1 MQLVKYSPLRELQ
14 IMERD
19 LEKKLWENDWG
30 LLPPLAETS
39 TIDVYEENGN
49 LVAEASL
56 PNFNKSEIKVNID
69 GRTLEISAEHQEKE
83 GGKTQRRYYFR
94 ESSNRYFR
102 RVTLPEGV
110 KVEAADASFKNG
122 TLLVVMP
129 KVATKSIK
137 TVEVK

>member
-1 MQLVKYSPLRELQ
+1 MQLVKHSPLRELQ

-19 LEKKLWENDWG
+19 LEKLWEDDWG

-39 TIDVYEENGN
+39 TIDVYEEDGN

-56 PNFNKSEIKVNID
+56 PNFKKPEIKVHID
-69 GRTLEISAEHQEKE
+69 GRTLEISADHQEKE
-83 GGKTQRRYYFR
+83 EAKSQRRYYFR

-102 RVTLPEGV
+102 RITLPEGV
-110 KVEAADASFKNG
+110 KVDAADASFKHG
-122 TLLVVMP
+122 TLKVIMP
-129 KVATKSIK
+129 KVATKLVK